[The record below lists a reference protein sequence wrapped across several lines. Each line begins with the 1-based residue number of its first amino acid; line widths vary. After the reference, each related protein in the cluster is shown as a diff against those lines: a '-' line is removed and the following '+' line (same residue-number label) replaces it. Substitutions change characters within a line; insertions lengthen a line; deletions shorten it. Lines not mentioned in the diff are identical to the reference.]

1 MSVISTREEAPQIV
15 RAAVSPRLRPA
26 APTGGGM
33 TGRDILRILRKRKW
47 LIVLSV
53 LGFAAL
59 AALGTY
65 VWMVNWPLYTAEA
78 FLMVSP
84 PQGAEV
90 GGGATM
96 YPREIMDRV
105 VMTQVR
111 FMSRSEFVFSKALE
125 DPNFHVQET
134 NWFRRQ
140 RPERRV
146 IELMDAVDII
156 PVTNTNFI
164 RVSMTGL
171 DANELTTIVN
181 AVARS
186 AVAENTT
193 TTSEENRQMF
203 QRLEDERRDQNTKL
217 SRVRTEIND
226 LQNEQ
231 NVTVL
236 TERRQAMGVRL
247 QTLQV
252 KLIEMELARQKA
264 KAAVDEL
271 ENMKKTNPRLDNTP
285 EGAQLVNSDPSL
297 RSLRFAE
304 MNTENDLKNAV
315 AILGPKHRQVMA
327 LAERLKSVRDQLAVT
342 ENDLKVAEKVEM
354 ARRSEVDRIAS
365 EISQV
370 QERFRE
376 EDSRARDI
384 QSKLGKI
391 EDLRKQED
399 EAVTR
404 IRHTEDQQQQLRII
418 TKAGPPVSLRRE
430 ATIPRERSQPRWAI
444 NMPIGS
450 VLGLLIGLALA
461 FLLELVDTSI
471 RGPSDI
477 SRRMDV
483 PLLGMIPHSDDLEE
497 NIPDM
502 RLAFQSHPNSL
513 IGEAFRQVRTCLMFS
528 GPAERRRSLLV
539 TSALPE
545 DGRGTIV
552 MNLAGSTARSGRRV
566 LVVDTNFRQP
576 MVRKLFP
583 QVPEAGLSSALVGQA
598 SWKDLVREVEPNLFI
613 MASGPLPPNP
623 AELLGSEQMRQLIAE
638 MVAQYDQVLF
648 DGSPCL
654 IVADSTILS
663 SLVDGVVIVVRAGA
677 NTHGIVQRTRDTLN
691 RVGAHILGV
700 VLNGVRATAG
710 GYLRKSYETFYDYH
724 TQAQLPRGGVS
735 VSSATAPFSTEPAP
749 EVEQSELRIVNRLPG
764 TVMVAISG
772 PESHT
777 FELDPR
783 STQTLVVAPGKYS
796 FTVDVIGVMP
806 GGSLMTVKGIESY
819 VLQARHRHTRTIGT
833 DS

>member
-15 RAAVSPRLRPA
+15 RAAVSPRLRSA

-78 FLMVSP
+78 FLMVNP

-146 IELMDAVDII
+146 IELMDAVDIM

-164 RVSMTGL
+164 RISMTGL

-203 QRLEDERRDQNTKL
+203 QRLEDERKDQNAKL

-226 LQNEQ
+226 LQSEQ

-236 TERRQAMGVRL
+236 TERRQAMGIRL

-264 KAAVDEL
+264 KAGVDELGNMETTNTEQLQKAKVAVDELVNKGKTNTDPDLLKAKATVDEL
-271 ENMKKTNPRLDNTP
+271 ENMKKTKAWLDNTP
-285 EGAQLVNSDPSL
+285 EGAQLINSDSSL
-297 RSLRFAE
+297 RSLKFAE
-304 MNTENDLKNAV
+304 MNTENDLKNAA
-315 AILGPKHRQVMA
+315 AILGLRHRQVMA

-342 ENDLKVAEKVEM
+342 KTQLKVAEKVEM

-370 QERFRE
+370 QEKFRE

-399 EAVTR
+399 EAATR
-404 IRHTEDQQQQLRII
+404 IRHVEDQQQQLRII
-418 TKAGPPVSLRRE
+418 TKGGPPVSLRRE

-528 GPAERRRSLLV
+528 GPVERRRSLLI
-539 TSALPE
+539 TSAMPE

-576 MVRKLFP
+576 MIRKLFP
-583 QVPEAGLSSALVGQA
+583 PVPEAGLSSALVGQA
-598 SWKDLVREVEPNLFI
+598 SWKDLVREVEPNLFV
-613 MASGPLPPNP
+613 MSSGPLPPNP

-677 NTHGIVQRTRDTLN
+677 NTYGIVQRTRDTLS

-700 VLNGVRATAG
+700 VLNGVRTTAG

-724 TQAQLPRGGVS
+724 TQAQLP
-735 VSSATAPFSTEPAP
+735 
-749 EVEQSELRIVNRLPG
+749 
-764 TVMVAISG
+764 
-772 PESHT
+772 
-777 FELDPR
+777 PR
-783 STQTLVVAPGKYS
+783 
-796 FTVDVIGVMP
+796 
-806 GGSLMTVKGIESY
+806 
-819 VLQARHRHTRTIGT
+819 
-833 DS
+833 